1 MADNTTKQSN
11 PFKKIVLIFV
21 LTAIV
26 AVAAWFLISNIK
38 SSEGTQAGVLI
49 RFAQKGVA
57 IKTYEGELNIGG
69 MNTVP
74 STAQTN
80 QIWAFSVRDKA
91 TADKLMQM
99 TGRKV
104 SLHYSEVINSMP
116 WQGQTDFFVDGAEVI
131 P

>member
-1 MADNTTKQSN
+1 MADNAPQKGN
-11 PFKKIVLIFV
+11 PFKKIVIIFL
-21 LTAIV
+21 LTLIV
-26 AVAAWFLISNIK
+26 ALGVAYAISNIK

-49 RFAQKGVA
+49 RFAQKGVV

-74 STAQTN
+74 NTAQAN
-80 QIWAFSVRDKA
+80 QIWSFSVRDKA

-99 TGRKV
+99 AGRKV
-104 SLHYSEVINSMP
+104 SLHYGEVVNSMP
-116 WQGQTDFFVDGAEVI
+116 WQGQTNYFVDGAEVI